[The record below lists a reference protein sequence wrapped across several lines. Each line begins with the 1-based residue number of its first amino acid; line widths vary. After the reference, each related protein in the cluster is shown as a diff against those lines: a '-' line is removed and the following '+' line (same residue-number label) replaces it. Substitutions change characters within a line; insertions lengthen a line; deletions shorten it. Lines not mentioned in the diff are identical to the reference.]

1 VKRTRTTTL
10 SPGASNR
17 IRPFFEYDNITRH
30 DKVQNIGAYSE
41 FEKEIVEEL
50 FEKEFEQLPFLRA
63 ES

>member
-1 VKRTRTTTL
+1 L